1 MIKIYLNGYHYS
13 TLDQMPRTIP
23 GVKLSNLQ
31 SATKEQLLKHGI
43 TTEEYTPPVPDPPT
57 PEELTQQFAKACEE
71 AIQTM
76 LDAKANELEY
86 ESIHTANGW
95 VGELHEC
102 ETLKA
107 WGGECWRKSKA
118 IRDAVLAGE
127 REIPDS
133 VEEFMTEIP
142 TYDEYVGGL

>member
-43 TTEEYTPPVPDPPT
+43 TTEEYVPPEPT
-57 PEELTQQFAKACEE
+57 PEELAKACEA
-71 AIQTM
+71 AIQAM

-102 ETLKA
+102 DTLKA

-127 REIPDS
+127 REMPDS
-133 VEEFMTEIP
+133 VEAFMTEIP